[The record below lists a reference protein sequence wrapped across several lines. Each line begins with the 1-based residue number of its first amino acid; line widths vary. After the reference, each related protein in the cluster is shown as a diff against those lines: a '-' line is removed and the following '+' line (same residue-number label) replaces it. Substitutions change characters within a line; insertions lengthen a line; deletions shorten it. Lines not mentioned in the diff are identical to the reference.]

1 MTRFSAAL
9 LSLSMLVAPAAVFAK
24 PDKDAVFKDWRGQC
38 ETPEGS
44 DQEICHVFQN
54 LVVKETQQ
62 QLLHVM
68 VLQTPKREE
77 PVMIATLPLGVA
89 LRPGIQIQ
97 VDEVEPFSMMF
108 ETCTPVGCRAGLLLK
123 PEILSAFQ
131 KGAKGTV
138 SFFNLQGKRLNVPLS
153 LNGFTQA
160 VASLK

>member
-1 MTRFSAAL
+1 MIRPLPAL
-9 LSLSMLVAPAAVFAK
+9 LSLLLLVAPAAVFAK

-38 ETPEGS
+38 EKPEGS

-68 VLQTPKREE
+68 VLYSPKREE

-89 LRPGIQIQ
+89 LRPGLQIQ
-97 VDEVEPFSMMF
+97 VDEAEPFSLTF

-131 KGAKGTV
+131 KGANGTV